1 MVKVYTKT
9 GDKGETG
16 LYDSSRVRKD
26 NPRIEFL
33 GEMDELIV
41 RTSAVLSLLGEQIS
55 ESSEKFSK
63 EIERGVS
70 DDYLEKFQSNR
81 ELDFKKEIL
90 IQNLIRNLFY
100 INSIVATPD
109 PEKVKKIRT
118 PEVNYTTEE
127 GIKNIEKEIDTLTK
141 DLPKLVNFIMP
152 TGSDLVRSIE
162 FSRVQTRKVERRLI
176 SIEKYEGEEIVLDSI
191 QKFIN
196 RLSDFFF
203 TLSRYYRNRLQ
214 EMEIKI

>member
-26 NPRIEFL
+26 NSRIEFL

-41 RTSAVLSLLGEQIS
+41 RTSAVLCL
-55 ESSEKFSK
+55 
-63 EIERGVS
+63 
-70 DDYLEKFQSNR
+70 LEKKQTEDFEIYDNEFLGYSEERMENFKA
-81 ELDFKKEIL
+81 EMKKLDLEQKL
-90 IQNLIRNLFY
+90 IENLIRNFFY
-100 INSIVATPD
+100 INSVVATPD

-127 GIKNIEKEIDTLTK
+127 GIKEIEKRIDTLTK
-141 DLPKLVNFIMP
+141 ELPKLVNFVMP

-176 SIEKYEGEEIVLDSI
+176 SIEKYNGEENILASI

-203 TLSRYYRNRLQ
+203 TFSRYYRNKLDER
-214 EMEIKI
+214 EIKI

>member
-1 MVKVYTKT
+1 
-9 GDKGETG
+9 
-16 LYDSSRVRKD
+16 
-26 NPRIEFL
+26 
-33 GEMDELIV
+33 
-41 RTSAVLSLLGEQIS
+41 
-55 ESSEKFSK
+55 
-63 EIERGVS
+63 
-70 DDYLEKFQSNR
+70 
-81 ELDFKKEIL
+81 
-90 IQNLIRNLFY
+90 
-100 INSIVATPD
+100 
-109 PEKVKKIRT
+109 
-118 PEVNYTTEE
+118 
-127 GIKNIEKEIDTLTK
+127 
-141 DLPKLVNFIMP
+141 MP

>member
-41 RTSAVLSLLGEQIS
+41 RSSAVLSLLVKKNIDDFDVFEKEMHGYS
-55 ESSEKFSK
+55 E
-63 EIERGVS
+63 ERMKNL
-70 DDYLEKFQSNR
+70 YE
-81 ELDFKKEIL
+81 ELKKEEIKEKL
-90 IQNLIRNLFY
+90 IQNLIRNFFY
-100 INSIVATPD
+100 INSIVATPN

-127 GIKNIEKEIDTLTK
+127 GIKNIEEEIDTLTK
-141 DLPKLVNFIMP
+141 DLPKLINFIMP

-176 SIEKYEGEEIVLDSI
+176 SIEKYDGEDLVSI

-203 TLSRYYRNRLQ
+203 TLSRYYRNKLD
-214 EMEIKI
+214 EVEIKI